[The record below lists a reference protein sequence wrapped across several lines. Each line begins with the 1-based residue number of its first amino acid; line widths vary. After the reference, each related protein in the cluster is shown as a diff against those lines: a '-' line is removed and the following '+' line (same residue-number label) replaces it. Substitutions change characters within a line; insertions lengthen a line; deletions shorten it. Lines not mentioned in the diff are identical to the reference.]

1 MLNKKTLIIGLDCL
15 SPYLFFD
22 KFFKDLP
29 NISKMA
35 KNSLYG
41 RMRSTV
47 PPITSPAWMSMMTS
61 RTPGDLGIYGFRNRS
76 DNSYEKMSIVT
87 SLSIKDKTVWDYLG
101 SAGKKSIAI
110 GVPPSYPPKKING
123 IMTGCFLAPDDKG
136 IFAYPKEICGEIKEK
151 LGEYR
156 IDVRDFR
163 TDDKDRLLQEIYS
176 LTTNRFGVAQYLLK
190 NKQWDFFM
198 FVDMGTDRLHHGF
211 WRFCDPEH
219 NKFVKNNKYKNV
231 FKDYYLF
238 LDKKV
243 GELMSIIDKDT
254 TVYIVSDHG
263 AKKIDGCFC
272 INEWLIKKGYLK
284 LKEYPDK
291 VVKLTP
297 SMIDWD
303 NTYAWGE
310 GGYYGRVF
318 FNIKGREPK
327 GIIKKSE
334 QENFIARLKKDLND
348 IEYINSKADKTI
360 VYEPGELY
368 GKVNGVAPDLLVFFG
383 DLFWRSAGKV
393 GFNSIYTFDNDT
405 GPDDANHDWCGV
417 FMMYD
422 KSIKKGRE
430 IDETS
435 IYDIA
440 PTILNNMG
448 LAVPKTMR
456 GKPLKIKS

>member
-1 MLNKKTLIIGLDCL
+1 
-15 SPYLFFD
+15 
-22 KFFKDLP
+22 
-29 NISKMA
+29 
-35 KNSLYG
+35 
-41 RMRSTV
+41 
-47 PPITSPAWMSMMTS
+47 
-61 RTPGDLGIYGFRNRS
+61 
-76 DNSYEKMSIVT
+76 
-87 SLSIKDKTVWDYLG
+87 
-101 SAGKKSIAI
+101 
-110 GVPPSYPPKKING
+110 
-123 IMTGCFLAPDDKG
+123 
-136 IFAYPKEICGEIKEK
+136 
-151 LGEYR
+151 
-156 IDVRDFR
+156 
-163 TDDKDRLLQEIYS
+163 
-176 LTTNRFGVAQYLLK
+176 LLK